1 MPWSR
6 IATSSWRP
14 RADPMMT
21 GPLGALQS
29 ATSTLGDTQSRAN
42 LYSMSLQLRHIVAAV
57 VLCVALL
64 APALASAH
72 AGHSHHGAAA
82 AVEPAAVPAAEHVT
96 TEHVAG
102 APKSSPSILRREIA
116 RASVPTSNPDISD
129 CASHCCGGTANMTC
143 CAAALSPEISVIPS
157 ATSSHTLVFAR
168 AGALLGLPPEALP
181 KPPKS
186 FA

>member
-1 MPWSR
+1 
-6 IATSSWRP
+6 
-14 RADPMMT
+14 
-21 GPLGALQS
+21 
-29 ATSTLGDTQSRAN
+29 
-42 LYSMSLQLRHIVAAV
+42 MSLQLRHLVAAV
-57 VLCVALL
+57 VLCVAFF

-72 AGHSHHGAAA
+72 AGHSHHGTTA
-82 AVEPAAVPAAEHVT
+82 AVEPAARPTEHVT
-96 TEHVAG
+96 TGRVAG
-102 APKSSPSILRREIA
+102 ESKSAQPNIARREIA
-116 RASVPTSNPDISD
+116 RASVPTGDLDISD

-143 CAAALSPEISVIPS
+143 CTAALSPEISVIPS

>member
-1 MPWSR
+1 
-6 IATSSWRP
+6 
-14 RADPMMT
+14 
-21 GPLGALQS
+21 
-29 ATSTLGDTQSRAN
+29 
-42 LYSMSLQLRHIVAAV
+42 MSLQLRHIVAAM
-57 VLCVALL
+57 VLCAALL

-82 AVEPAAVPAAEHVT
+82 AVEPAA
-96 TEHVAG
+96 TERVASE
-102 APKSSPSILRREIA
+102 PSSNKSNIVRREIA
-116 RASVPTSNPDISD
+116 RASVPASDPDKSD

-143 CAAALSPEISVIPS
+143 CAAALIPEISVIPS
-157 ATSSHTLVFAR
+157 FTTSHALGFAR

>member
-1 MPWSR
+1 
-6 IATSSWRP
+6 
-14 RADPMMT
+14 
-21 GPLGALQS
+21 
-29 ATSTLGDTQSRAN
+29 
-42 LYSMSLQLRHIVAAV
+42 MSLQLRHIVAAV
-57 VLCVALL
+57 VLCAALL

-82 AVEPAAVPAAEHVT
+82 AVEPAA
-96 TEHVAG
+96 TEHMATERVAG
-102 APKSSPSILRREIA
+102 EPRSNKSNIVRREIA
-116 RASVPTSNPDISD
+116 RASVPAGNPDKSD

-143 CAAALSPEISVIPS
+143 CAAALIPEISVIPS
-157 ATSSHTLVFAR
+157 FTTSHALGFAR

>member
-1 MPWSR
+1 M
-6 IATSSWRP
+6 
-14 RADPMMT
+14 
-21 GPLGALQS
+21 G
-29 ATSTLGDTQSRAN
+29 
-42 LYSMSLQLRHIVAAV
+42 LQLRHIVAAM
-57 VLCVALL
+57 VLCAALL

-72 AGHSHHGAAA
+72 AGHSHHGAAV
-82 AVEPAAVPAAEHVT
+82 AVEPAAVP
-96 TEHVAG
+96 VAPERV
-102 APKSSPSILRREIA
+102 ASELNSNQSKIVRREIA
-116 RASVPTSNPDISD
+116 RASVPAGDPDVSD

-157 ATSSHTLVFAR
+157 STTSHALVFVR